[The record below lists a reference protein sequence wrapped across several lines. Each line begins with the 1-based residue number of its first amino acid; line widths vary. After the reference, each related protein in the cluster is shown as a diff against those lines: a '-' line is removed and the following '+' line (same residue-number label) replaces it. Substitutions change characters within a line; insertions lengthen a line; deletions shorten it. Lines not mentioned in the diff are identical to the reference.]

1 MKNTFLVGVAA
12 AALLAGINVASAQG
26 TMDRQPAA
34 GGSQPAEMN
43 KGGGAELKGKA
54 GADVKAESPGGKARA
69 QAPDNMKGDTKG
81 QASDSKAQVR
91 DNMKADTKAQG
102 AEKQDDKA
110 KNAQSKPESGKGG
123 ASAQSDSKA
132 SGSATAGQG
141 AGGGGKAA
149 NLSAEQKT
157 KIRQTVIKSGP
168 RVTNV
173 NFSLNV
179 GTVVPRTVRYAPLP
193 SVLVEVYP
201 DWRGYYYFIVDEQIV
216 IIEPSSFKIVTIIT
230 V

>member
-1 MKNTFLVGVAA
+1 MKNTFLAGVAA

-26 TMDRQPAA
+26 MTDRQPAA
-34 GGSQPAEMN
+34 GGSQPAQMN
-43 KGGGAELKGKA
+43 KGGAELKGKA

-81 QASDSKAQVR
+81 QAPDTKTQAR
-91 DNMKADTKAQG
+91 DNMKSDTKAQD
-102 AEKQDDKA
+102 AQKQDDKA
-110 KNAQSKPESGKGG
+110 KDAQSKPESGKGG